1 MRRVPTPNICTRPHR
16 AQWNVAL
23 ESLVSVVGIQRCP
36 ATAQR
41 IEPNAVYRGYASHTL
56 MRVDEQALRALEL
69 DVVLERLAASA
80 STPYGIELAL
90 ALEPSADP
98 GEIARRQSLTD
109 EAVALLDHAAEP
121 PLDGIPDVRVA
132 VERAGRG
139 GVLSVREL
147 FDVAAAL
154 EGGLRARKA
163 LHEQAHAP
171 RLRDIADRIAPALA
185 AVAEEIRRCVDDEGV
200 ALRDS
205 ASARLRSL
213 RSELRAGMR
222 RAEQAMQRLVQSST
236 LRPHLQET
244 FVTERAGRPVLAV
257 KLASRGSVPGIVH
270 DASGSGQTLFV
281 EPFEVV
287 ELNNKQSETAA
298 EEREEVARILA
309 ELSQVVGGHT
319 DELAALVDALG
330 ELDLAVARGSLSR
343 RWRGT
348 RVEVGD
354 GVRLAGVR
362 HPLLDPASVVPVDL
376 ELDRL
381 RAVVVSGPNTGGKTV
396 ALKTVG
402 LAAVLHQAGLRVP
415 ADEAELPIFDDVLVE
430 IGDQQS
436 IAMSLSSFAA
446 HVRNLIEILGAAT
459 DRSLVLL
466 DEPASGTDPVEGAAL
481 AQALLERLAAQARLT
496 VATTHYAELKEW
508 ASAAAAA
515 TNAATAIDPVTH
527 EPRYRLTLGRAG
539 TSHALQT
546 AERLGLDQAV
556 VARAQAAIEPARRR
570 ITTLLAEAEAAER
583 AAEDERARAR
593 DARRE
598 AEAALRAAQAREAE
612 LVAEIGRV
620 RAGAAA
626 ERDRA
631 VAEARAEL
639 ADTRAQLDSLRSEIR
654 EARRLQR
661 AAAPEAERD
670 RRLGAASEHAQ
681 RADEQL
687 RRLDA
692 PLPPGAPLAV
702 GDPVVSPG
710 IGVRGTIVEIHG
722 DEAEVVGATGQRVRI
737 ALDRLH
743 PSAERPAPEAPAVQ
757 VRATVPQDLRDEVD
771 VRGRSAQE
779 AREAVRSL
787 VDDASLGGLRSVR
800 VVHGRGTGA
809 LRDAVRDELR
819 RHQLVGEIA
828 SESADGATVARLA
841 E

>member
-1 MRRVPTPNICTRPHR
+1 
-16 AQWNVAL
+16 
-23 ESLVSVVGIQRCP
+23 
-36 ATAQR
+36 
-41 IEPNAVYRGYASHTL
+41 
-56 MRVDEQALRALEL
+56 VDEQALRALEL
-69 DVVLERLAASA
+69 DVVLERLSASA
-80 STPYGIELAL
+80 STPYGVERAL
-90 ALEPSADP
+90 ALEPSTDAD
-98 GEIARRQSLTD
+98 EIAARQSLTD
-109 EAVALLDHAAEP
+109 EAVELLDHAAEP
-121 PLDGIPDVRVA
+121 PLDGIPDVRSA

-139 GVLSVREL
+139 GVLSVRDLFEL
-147 FDVAAAL
+147 AAAID
-154 EGGLRARKA
+154 GGLGARAA
-163 LHEQAHAP
+163 LHEGAFAP
-171 RLRDIADRIAPALA
+171 RLRELAARIAPALG
-185 AVAEEIRRCVDDEGV
+185 AVADEIRRCVDEDGV
-200 ALRDS
+200 ALRDT
-205 ASARLRSL
+205 ASPHLRSL
-213 RSELRAGMR
+213 RAELRAGMR
-222 RAEQAMQRLVQSST
+222 RAEEAMQRLVQSST
-236 LRPHLQET
+236 LRSHLQET

-257 KLASRGSVPGIVH
+257 KVASRGRVPGIVH

-287 ELNNKQSETAA
+287 ELNNRQSETAA

-309 ELSQVVGGHT
+309 ELSQTVGGRA
-319 DELAALVDALG
+319 DDLATLVETIG

-343 RWRGT
+343 TWRGT
-348 RVEVGD
+348 RVEVSD
-354 GVRLAGVR
+354 RVRLARVR
-362 HPLLDPASVVPVDL
+362 HPLLDPAGVVPVDL
-376 ELDRL
+376 ELERV
-381 RAVVVSGPNTGGKTV
+381 RAVVISGPNTGGKTV

-446 HVRNLIEILGAAT
+446 HVRNLIGILGAAT
-459 DRSLVLL
+459 ARSLVLL

-496 VATTHYAELKEW
+496 LATTHYAELKEW
-508 ASAAAAA
+508 ASAADAA
-515 TNAATAIDPVTH
+515 TNAATAIDPVTN

-546 AERLGLDQAV
+546 AERLGLDPAV

-583 AAEDERARAR
+583 AAEDERVRAEE
-593 DARRE
+593 ARRE
-598 AEAALRAAQAREAE
+598 AAAALRDAQAREAE
-612 LVAEIGRV
+612 LVAEVERV
-620 RAGAAA
+620 RAGATA
-626 ERDRA
+626 ERERA

-639 ADTRAQLDSLRSEIR
+639 AGTRAELDSLRSEIR

-661 AAAPEAERD
+661 SAAPEAERD
-670 RRLGAASEHAQ
+670 RRLGAASEHAR
-681 RADEQL
+681 RAEAQL
-687 RRLDA
+687 RRLETPIA
-692 PLPPGAPLAV
+692 STAPLAV
-702 GDPVVSPG
+702 GDPVVAPG
-710 IGVRGTIVEIHG
+710 IGVRGTIVEING
-722 DEAEVVGATGQRVRI
+722 DDAEVVGATGQRVRI
-737 ALDRLH
+737 ALDRLQ
-743 PSAERPAPEAPAVQ
+743 PSAERAAPEAPAVQ
-757 VRATVPQDLRDEVD
+757 VRATISPDLRDEVD

-819 RHQLVGEIA
+819 RHQLVGEIS